1 MIGRK
6 LWRTLQGYA
15 NKVANFLWTAD
26 PIAQMQYEYD
36 LAVAQLKE
44 GREGLEQHRVLVERV
59 WRQIANERNHIRDLE
74 NKVRAYLAANDRET
88 AGRFAL
94 EMRKAQAE
102 LAENE
107 EQVQL
112 HEAAYENNL
121 GKIKQAGAKLTQVR
135 ERIAKYDAEL
145 KMTRAE
151 AEMAKLMTTFNIDAT
166 TDFGQIEQV
175 VHDKISL
182 NKAKV
187 RVAGDLS
194 GEGVD
199 DVQRERAMERCLA
212 DQALREF
219 EAGAITVTPQ
229 PPRLAQPPKQ
239 LAPPATGS
247 SSD

>member
-1 MIGRK
+1 MISRARCG
-6 LWRTLQGYA
+6 
-15 NKVANFLWTAD
+15 
-26 PIAQMQYEYD
+26 PIWP
-36 LAVAQLKE
+36 LTTGKPP
-44 GREGLEQHRVLVERV
+44 
-59 WRQIANERNHIRDLE
+59 
-74 NKVRAYLAANDRET
+74 AASRSRCGTQD
-88 AGRFAL
+88 
-94 EMRKAQAE
+94 E

-121 GKIKQAGAKLTQVR
+121 AKIKQAGAKLTQVR
-135 ERIAKYDAEL
+135 EKIAKYDAEL

-151 AEMAKLMTTFNIDAT
+151 AEMAQLMTSFNIDVT

-194 GEGVD
+194 GDHVD
-199 DVQRERAMERCLA
+199 DRERQRAMERALA

-219 EAGAITVTPQ
+219 EAGATTGASQ
-229 PPRLAQPPKQ
+229 TGRLAQPPKQ
-239 LAPPATGS
+239 LAPPATGK

>member
-6 LWRTLQGYA
+6 VWRSLQGFA
-15 NKVANFLWTAD
+15 NKAANFLWTAD

-36 LAVAQLKE
+36 LAVVQLKE
-44 GREGLEQHRVLVERV
+44 GREGLEQYRALVERV
-59 WRQIANERNHIRDLE
+59 WRQIANERTHIRDLE
-74 NKVRAYLAANDRET
+74 SKVRAYLAANDRET

-94 EMRKAQAE
+94 ELRKAQEE

-121 GKIKQAGAKLTQVR
+121 AKIKQAGAKLSQVR
-135 ERIAKYDAEL
+135 EQIAKYDAEL
-145 KMTRAE
+145 KMTKAE
-151 AEMAKLMTTFNIDAT
+151 AEMAKLTTSFNIDAT
-166 TDFGQIEQV
+166 TDFGQIEQF

-194 GEGVD
+194 GEGAD
-199 DVQRERAMERCLA
+199 DRERQRAMERALA
-212 DQALREF
+212 DQALRDF
-219 EAGAITVTPQ
+219 EAGARIGAAPAARPTE
-229 PPRLAQPPKQ
+229 PPKQ
-239 LAPPATGS
+239 LAPPAAGPS
-247 SSD
+247 NE

>member
-1 MIGRK
+1 MIAQK
-6 LWRTLQGYA
+6 LWRSLQGYA
-15 NKVANFLWTAD
+15 NKAANFLWTAD

-36 LAVAQLKE
+36 LAVVQLKE
-44 GREGLEQHRVLVERV
+44 GREGLEQYRALVERV
-59 WRQIANERNHIRDLE
+59 WRQIAKERNHIRDLE
-74 NKVRAYLAANDRET
+74 GKVRGYLEANDRET

-94 EMRKAQAE
+94 ELRKAQEE

-121 GKIKQAGAKLTQVR
+121 AKIKQAGTKLTQVR
-135 ERIAKYDAEL
+135 EQIAKYDAEL

-151 AEMAKLMTTFNIDAT
+151 AEVAKLMSSFNIDIT

-194 GEGVD
+194 GDGVD
-199 DVQRERAMERCLA
+199 DLQRQRAMERAMA

-219 EAGAITVTPQ
+219 EAGTITVTPQ
-229 PPRLAQPPKQ
+229 PALPAQSQKQ
-239 LAPPATGS
+239 LAPPATGTANE
-247 SSD
+247 